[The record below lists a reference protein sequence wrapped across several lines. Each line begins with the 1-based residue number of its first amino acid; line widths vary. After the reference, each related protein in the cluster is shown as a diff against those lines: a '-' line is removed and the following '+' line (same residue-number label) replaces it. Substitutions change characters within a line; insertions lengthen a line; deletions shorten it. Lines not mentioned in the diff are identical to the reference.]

1 MHTHFG
7 SVFYGKIPDGKNIA
21 VKVFS
26 LFSKQ
31 GIHEFQN
38 KVGII
43 SQIEH
48 VIISLSV

>member
-38 KVGII
+38 KVGI
-43 SQIEH
+43 SKIEH
-48 VIISLSV
+48 VIISLIV